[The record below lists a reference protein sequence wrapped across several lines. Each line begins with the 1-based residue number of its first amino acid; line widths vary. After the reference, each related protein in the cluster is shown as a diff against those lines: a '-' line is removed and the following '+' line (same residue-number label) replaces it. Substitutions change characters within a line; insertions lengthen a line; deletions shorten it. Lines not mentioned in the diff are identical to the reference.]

1 MQALQLQGARG
12 CGVELEAQ
20 LLRYASCTTHGH
32 ASREGEEE
40 ERETPHR
47 LRHTQTRMPAPLTGV
62 AKRVAE
68 QRRPAPSAAAAAAA
82 CTRRAAS
89 QLIDRAPALQR
100 RRDPCLAC
108 QERRRAPRWAGA
120 RVELSSVCLF
130 LSLFAVSRR
139 FSLQPSCHLA
149 VFPLSSFSLLS
160 LLPLSLRSP
169 LPRPAT
175 TPLPA
180 DPLPSPLGAALP
192 SSRHILAPRV
202 YRALLAQGR
211 LF

>member
-1 MQALQLQGARG
+1 MPTRTTLTHSNQSVVVGVGGAAAGGKGG

-82 CTRRAAS
+82 CTQRAAS

-120 RVELSSVCLF
+120 RVELSTV
-130 LSLFAVSRR
+130 
-139 FSLQPSCHLA
+139 
-149 VFPLSSFSLLS
+149 
-160 LLPLSLRSP
+160 
-169 LPRPAT
+169 
-175 TPLPA
+175 
-180 DPLPSPLGAALP
+180 PSPRFRRMNYVESYTPRCSVICDLYKGPPAGAFCIPRRCPVPNLSDLKTAL
-192 SSRHILAPRV
+192 
-202 YRALLAQGR
+202 
-211 LF
+211 